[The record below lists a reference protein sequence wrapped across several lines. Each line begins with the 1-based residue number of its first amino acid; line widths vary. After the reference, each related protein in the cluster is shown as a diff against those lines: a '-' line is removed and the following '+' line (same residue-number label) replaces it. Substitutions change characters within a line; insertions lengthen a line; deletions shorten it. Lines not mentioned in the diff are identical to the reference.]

1 MVGQTSQTVE
11 IERQREAEMFKLF
24 ELLQAVQ
31 LTKLTPTLTSSVKA
45 SKLTSTEEHSNDTSP
60 ESTAVS

>member
-24 ELLQAVQ
+24 EF
-31 LTKLTPTLTSSVKA
+31 LTGGAANEANAYPDGQRQRQQIYFYRGTWR
-45 SKLTSTEEHSNDTSP
+45 
-60 ESTAVS
+60 